1 MFFKKSHKLP
11 KFPDGA
17 ADLFRSLCKTLSE
30 EEVGLLAE
38 QLHDAYGKMVE
49 QIDNS
54 PHMNVR
60 RLEEVY
66 SVASYLMDH
75 YSSFSKDQQALIV
88 GGVRYFALDDD
99 LVSDVAFYTGFD
111 DDAKILNYVL
121 AQIGV
126 NDRFIR
132 LEGSIW
138 R

>member
-1 MFFKKSHKLP
+1 MFPKKSHKLP

-17 ADLFRSLCKTLSE
+17 ADLFRSLCKTLSNDE
-30 EEVGLLAE
+30 ALLLND
-38 QLHDAYGKMVE
+38 QLHDAYDKMVA

-54 PHMNVR
+54 PHMNAR

-66 SVASYLMDH
+66 SVASYLMEH
-75 YSSFSKDQQALIV
+75 YHSFSKDQRALIV

-99 LVSDVAFYTGFD
+99 LISDAAFFTGFD

>member
-1 MFFKKSHKLP
+1 MFLKKSHKLP

-17 ADLFRSLCKTLSE
+17 ADMFRSLCKTLSKDE
-30 EEVGLLAE
+30 AELLAE
-38 QLHDAYGKMVE
+38 QLHDAYARMLAQSGS
-49 QIDNS
+49 S

-66 SVASYLMDH
+66 SVASYLMEH
-75 YSSFSKDQQALIV
+75 YPSFSKDQQALIV

-99 LVSDVAFYTGFD
+99 LVSDAAFFTGFD